1 MSDQALSSLSEEV
14 LEQMV
19 ASEGG
24 ISHLDLYNELADRY
38 LKKNELDKAA
48 LALERLISEYDG
60 KIETGTLV
68 NARYKQALM
77 YWRAEDHEIA
87 YTYAAKGLTQWEA
100 DHDAE
105 YFFLEL
111 AKCFIVELR
120 SGMELGFI
128 SDIPEKAEF
137 LLEISRKLELKN
149 YIQMTYMIIAE
160 AYFHLE
166 QDDKCEEYFK
176 LAEDSDEVSESTRE
190 RIDYY
195 RNEMNAPK

>member
-1 MSDQALSSLSEEV
+1 
-14 LEQMV
+14 
-19 ASEGG
+19 
-24 ISHLDLYNELADRY
+24 
-38 LKKNELDKAA
+38 
-48 LALERLISEYDG
+48 
-60 KIETGTLV
+60 
-68 NARYKQALM
+68 M

-100 DHDAE
+100 DHEAE

-111 AKCFIVELR
+111 AKCSIVELR

-176 LAEDSDEVSESTRE
+176 LAEDSDEVSETTKE

-195 RNEMNAPK
+195 RNEMNTTE